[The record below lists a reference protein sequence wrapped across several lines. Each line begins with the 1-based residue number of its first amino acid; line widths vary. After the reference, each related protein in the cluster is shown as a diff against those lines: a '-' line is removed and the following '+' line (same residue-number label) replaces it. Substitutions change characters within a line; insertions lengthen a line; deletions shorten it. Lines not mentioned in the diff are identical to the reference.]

1 MGRSPPLPHHPQRRR
16 QRCAA
21 RAYYAGRSGLINTDK
36 DDALLHYLTG
46 HHPARNATTEP
57 NEDEYQRI
65 QRELSDWDWTEKGG
79 RPPKRMPSDVARSVL
94 TDVIETGNQVRRG
107 PQVPGHLPL
116 QPPLAE
122 AGGRGRQS
130 VGNGHPVTAGGTAM
144 SAAPSESIRVR
155 CRRSGQ

>member
-36 DDALLHYLTG
+36 DDALLHLLTG
-46 HHPARNATTEP
+46 HHSARNATTEP

-94 TDVIETGNQVRRG
+94 TDVIETGNQSAVVRKYQDIFPFSRRWLKRAVEDG
-107 PQVPGHLPL
+107 SLL
-116 QPPLAE
+116 E
-122 AGGRGRQS
+122 
-130 VGNGHPVTAGGTAM
+130 M
-144 SAAPSESIRVR
+144 AAP
-155 CRRSGQ
+155 